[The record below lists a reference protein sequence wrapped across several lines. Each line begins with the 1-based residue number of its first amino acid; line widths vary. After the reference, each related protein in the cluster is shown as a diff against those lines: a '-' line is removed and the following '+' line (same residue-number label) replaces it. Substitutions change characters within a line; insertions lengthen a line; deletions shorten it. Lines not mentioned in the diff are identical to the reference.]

1 MVKKF
6 SDQNKVYRKI
16 AYCCLSVTVIEILM
30 EYFGSCLCKG
40 IKFKIVGDFESFY
53 LCHCRYCR
61 KDTGSAHAAN
71 LFSTSAKIEWLK
83 SETEIKT
90 YQPPKSSHVKAFC
103 ANCGSALP
111 NLQMDNK
118 LLVVP
123 AGCLDT
129 ELLKIPDAHIFVS
142 NKANWDESLEK
153 VKKFERLP

>member
-40 IKFKIVGDFESFY
+40 IKFKIIGDFESFY

-71 LFSTSAKIEWLK
+71 LFSTTAKIEWLK
-83 SETEIKT
+83 SETEIRT
-90 YQPPKSSHVKAFC
+90 FQPPRSNHVKAFC

-111 NLQMDNK
+111 NFQMDNK